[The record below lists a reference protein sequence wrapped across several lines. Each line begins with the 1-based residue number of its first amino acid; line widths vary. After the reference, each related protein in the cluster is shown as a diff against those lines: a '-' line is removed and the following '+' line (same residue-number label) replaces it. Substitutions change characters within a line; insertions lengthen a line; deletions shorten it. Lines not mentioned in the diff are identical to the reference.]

1 MSASWGNKIRY
12 TLFGESHG
20 TAIGMV
26 IDGLLAGLP
35 LDMEEIERE
44 MARRA
49 PGRAQTTSRKEPDQ
63 IEIQSGIYQGKT
75 TGAPLAIR
83 IVNQNQ
89 RSHDYDQ
96 LAYTFRPS
104 HADYGA
110 WVKFS
115 GHNDP
120 RGGGPFSGRLT
131 APLVFAGAIA
141 KSLLRSQ
148 EIHIAAHFEQIGSA
162 KDRRFED
169 NDFKSEIFQALT
181 HSSFPLLDASQEKD
195 MRGQIE
201 EVSEV
206 GDSIGGIIEA
216 AAIGLPVGKGDLF
229 FGSVESRL
237 SSLLFS
243 IPAVKGVEFGA
254 GFAFSSMRGSQAN
267 DSWQSTDSRVQS
279 RTNHNGGIL
288 GGLTSGMPLICRVA
302 IKPTSSIF
310 LPQETVNSDGDPCTL
325 TLTGR
330 HDPCIALRAL
340 PVVEAAIAIA
350 LVDIL

>member
-1 MSASWGNKIRY
+1 MSASWGNKVRY

-20 TAIGMV
+20 TAIGIV
-26 IDGLLAGLP
+26 IDGLSAGLY
-35 LDMEEIERE
+35 LDMEEIRRE

-49 PGRAQTTSRKEPDQ
+49 PGKAQTTSRKESDQ

-83 IVNQNQ
+83 ILNQNQ
-89 RSHDYDQ
+89 HSRDYDQ
-96 LAYTFRPS
+96 LAHTFRPG

-110 WVKFS
+110 WIKFS

-131 APLVFAGAIA
+131 APLVFSGAIA

-148 EIHIAAHFEQIGSA
+148 DIQIAAHLEQIGSV
-162 KDRRFED
+162 KDRRFD
-169 NDFKSEIFQALT
+169 KDDLTPVLFHSLT
-181 HSSFPLLDASQEKD
+181 HSSFPLLDVLQEQK
-195 MRGQIE
+195 MRQQID
-201 EVSEV
+201 EVSSA

-216 AAIGLPVGKGDLF
+216 AAIGLPPGKGDLF
-229 FGSVESRL
+229 FGSVESRI
-237 SSLLFS
+237 SQLLFS

-254 GFAFSSMRGSQAN
+254 GFAFASMRGSQAN
-267 DSWQSTDSRVQS
+267 DSWQSEKSGIQS
-279 RTNHNGGIL
+279 RTNHNGGII
-288 GGLTSGMPLICRVA
+288 GGLTTGMPLICRVA

-310 LPQETVNSDGDPCTL
+310 LPQETINSSEEPCTL
-325 TLTGR
+325 ILTGR

-340 PVVEAAIAIA
+340 PVVEAAIALA
-350 LVDIL
+350 LLDIL

>member
-1 MSASWGNKIRY
+1 MSASWGSKIRY

-20 TAIGMV
+20 TAIGII
-26 IDGLLAGLP
+26 IDGLPTGLP

-49 PGRAQTTSRKEPDQ
+49 PGRAQTTSRKEPDKV
-63 IEIQSGIYQGKT
+63 EIQSGIYQEKT

-83 IVNQNQ
+83 ILNQNQ

-96 LAYTFRPS
+96 LAHTFRPS

-141 KSLLRSQ
+141 KLLLRSQ
-148 EIHIAAHFEQIGSA
+148 DIHIAAHLEQIGST
-162 KDRRFED
+162 KDRRFEKED
-169 NDFKSEIFQALT
+169 LT
-181 HSSFPLLDASQEKD
+181 PDYLQSLIHSSFPLLDATQEEE
-195 MRGQIE
+195 MRQQIE
-201 EVSEV
+201 EASTA

-216 AAIGLPVGKGDLF
+216 AAIGLPAGKGELF
-229 FGSVESRL
+229 FGSVESRI
-237 SSLLFS
+237 SQLLFS
-243 IPAVKGVEFGA
+243 IPSVKGVEFGE
-254 GFAFSSMRGSQAN
+254 GFSFSSMKGSQAN
-267 DSWQSTDSRVQS
+267 DSWQSTESGIQS

-288 GGLTSGMPLICRVA
+288 GGLTTGMPLICRAA

-310 LPQETVNSDGDPCTL
+310 IPQETINSFGEPCTL